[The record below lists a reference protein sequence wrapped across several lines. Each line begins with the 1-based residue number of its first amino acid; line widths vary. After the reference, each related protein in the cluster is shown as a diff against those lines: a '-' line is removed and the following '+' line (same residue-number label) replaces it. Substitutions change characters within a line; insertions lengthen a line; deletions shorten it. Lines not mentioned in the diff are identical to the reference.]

1 MHTENLNLIS
11 LVKYFI
17 QGRININYILFL
29 KMLTVVVLNYI
40 WTFFSEI
47 INKNSFLLYIK
58 FKSDSYLIMYL
69 TRVGD
74 PCTGK

>member
-1 MHTENLNLIS
+1 
-11 LVKYFI
+11 
-17 QGRININYILFL
+17 
-29 KMLTVVVLNYI
+29 MLTVVVLNYI